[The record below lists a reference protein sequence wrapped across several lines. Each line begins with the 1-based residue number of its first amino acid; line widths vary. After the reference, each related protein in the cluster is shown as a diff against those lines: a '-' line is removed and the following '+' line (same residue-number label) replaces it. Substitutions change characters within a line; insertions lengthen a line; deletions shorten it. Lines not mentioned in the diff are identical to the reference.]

1 MSAARPSSGETVLGV
16 LGIVLYAAT
25 GLVYV
30 SSGLVVPAPWLFG
43 LWAVWAAGIW
53 LLVRVFSRARA
64 WTPLV
69 AVGAVAFWW
78 AYLAIG
84 EAALGWTA

>member
-1 MSAARPSSGETVLGV
+1 MSAERPSTGETVLGV

-43 LWAVWAAGIW
+43 LWVVWAAGIW
-53 LLVRVFSRARA
+53 LLVRVFRRARA

-78 AYLAIG
+78 VYVTIG